1 MDVTNRLKAHQAKN
15 DLFYS
20 VDDFSSKLSSGDNT
34 FITKIL
40 AVLVSSLLIFSCTE
54 KKEERPNIILIMGD
68 DIGIS
73 DIGPYGGE
81 IETPNLDRLAEGGL
95 RFTTFY
101 NMAKCNPTR
110 SSLLT
115 GLYTGGN
122 GAVHLANLTKN
133 AGYSNIMSGKEHFDP
148 WVPEYCKAENVFDH
162 SFYFWATTEY
172 FLPPSGEFEEPFF
185 LEGRELKATEIEYEK
200 SPMYKTD
207 FITDYALKWLKES
220 FQQDAPFFLYLP
232 YHAAHFPLQARPEDI
247 EKYRGKYRV
256 GWDKLRQDRFE
267 RMQKLGVLPQ
277 SAKLSPPEDN
287 LNKARGPFISDYT
300 DYYPWDSLSEGQ
312 KDSLD
317 LEMAVYA
324 AMVDRMDQNIGRV
337 LKLLE
342 EHGKLE
348 NTLIM
353 YLNDNGSCPFYT
365 NKIPDVQPG
374 PADSYWSLRTSWANL
389 GNTPYRQYKQCGHEG
404 GSHTPFIAYWPGK
417 IAPNTITQQ
426 PGHVVDI
433 APTFLDLLDIQYPD
447 SIKGYPTLPLH
458 GSSLLPVFLGE
469 ERKEPDYFMSGLEK
483 FRMFRSG
490 DYKIVRLNGGAWELY
505 NIKDDP
511 TELVNLADSLPDK
524 VNELSNY
531 HASTQSDKIK
541 KP

>member
-1 MDVTNRLKAHQAKN
+1 MK
-15 DLFYS
+15 
-20 VDDFSSKLSSGDNT
+20 
-34 FITKIL
+34 KIINSNQ
-40 AVLVSSLLIFSCTE
+40 AVLASLFLLILIAFSCTE

-73 DIGPYGGE
+73 DIGAYGGE
-81 IETPNLDRLAEGGL
+81 IETPNIDRLASEGL

-122 GAVHLANLTKN
+122 GAVHLARLTEK

-172 FLPPSGEFEEPFF
+172 FLPPSGEFERPFF
-185 LEGRELKATEIEYEK
+185 LEGKELKANEIEFEK

-207 FITDYALKWLKES
+207 FITDYALKWLDEAFQKE
-220 FQQDAPFFLYLP
+220 DPFFLYLP
-232 YHAAHFPLQARPEDI
+232 YHAAHYPLQARPEDI
-247 EKYRGKYRV
+247 KKYRGKYRR
-256 GWDKLRQDRFE
+256 GWDEIRQERFE
-267 RMQKLGVLPQ
+267 RMQYLGVLPKA
-277 SAKLSPPEDN
+277 AKLSPPEDN
-287 LNKARGPFISDYT
+287 LNIFRGPLIPDYT
-300 DYYPWDSLSEGQ
+300 DYYVWDSLSETQ

-324 AMVDRMDQNIGRV
+324 AIVDRMDQNIGRV
-337 LKLLE
+337 LKKLE
-342 EHGKLE
+342 KQGKLE

-353 YLNDNGSCPFYT
+353 YLNDNGSCPFYS

-374 PADSYWSLRTSWANL
+374 PANSYWSLRTAWANL
-389 GNTPYRQYKQCGHEG
+389 GNTPFRQYKQCGHEG
-404 GSHTPFIAYWPGK
+404 GGHTPFVVYWPGK
-417 IAPNTITQQ
+417 IAPNTISHQ

-433 APTFLDLLDIQYPD
+433 APTFLELLNIQYPD
-447 SIKGYPTLPLH
+447 SIEGHATLPLD
-458 GSSLLPVFLGE
+458 GSSLLPVFMGG
-469 ERKEPDYFMSGLEK
+469 ERKEPDYFISGMEK

-490 DYKIVRLNGGAWELY
+490 DYKIVRLNGEKWELY

-511 TELVNLADSLPDK
+511 TELENLADSMPDK
-524 VNELSNY
+524 VIELSNY
-531 HASTQSDKIK
+531 YASTQIGSIVNT
-541 KP
+541 P